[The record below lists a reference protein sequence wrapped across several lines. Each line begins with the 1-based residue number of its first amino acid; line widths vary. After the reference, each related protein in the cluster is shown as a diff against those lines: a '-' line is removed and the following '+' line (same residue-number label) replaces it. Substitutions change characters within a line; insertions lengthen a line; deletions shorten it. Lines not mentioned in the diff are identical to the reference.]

1 MVSSITKQLAQVD
14 GLANRHRVASNVARG
29 ALIAA
34 CAVGGA
40 YGSVRASF
48 NDPLYK
54 PWSHLVA
61 ALASAVLGYGAHKV
75 LVSDRL
81 TLAGNAA
88 ELELQKG
95 EMTALQAMKEDH
107 LHQSF
112 MERYEVKRPLGQG
125 GMASTILAYDRRLD
139 LDVVLKIPLEGSLND
154 PATIARFE
162 SAEARNQARLVIEG
176 VVHLYDLG
184 RLSPKTFTAL
194 TGRPLHSFNGSI
206 PYITM
211 EFMPSGT
218 LENIVEK
225 KQQQEGVN
233 HFPVDYVLDLAIS
246 IGETLL
252 SVHREGIVHRDLK
265 PDNIFVYRTEGED
278 RDRFKIGDWGLAKY
292 VRRDL
297 GKKSLKL
304 TQAYKQGVFGTPLYM
319 SPEVWRGEE
328 ADWRADYYALAVI
341 VFELITGRAPYP
353 IKPTDDASA
362 YGRRVMDENIP
373 LPDFAFLGEPL
384 SDFFTK
390 AFQKKAENRHPSAR
404 VFVDEL
410 RQIRRNHLL
419 QFGQTNFSLSMVNIG
434 GKNDQ

>member
-1 MVSSITKQLAQVD
+1 MASSISKRIAGVD
-14 GLANRHRVASNVARG
+14 RFANRHPIASGVAKAG
-29 ALIAA
+29 LIAA
-34 CAVGGA
+34 CAAGGG
-40 YGSVRASF
+40 YGSVKASF

-75 LVSDRL
+75 LVADRL
-81 TLAGNAA
+81 TISGRAMEIERKQGELA
-88 ELELQKG
+88 
-95 EMTALQAMKEDH
+95 ALQSMKEDY
-107 LHQSF
+107 LHQTF
-112 MERYEVKRPLGQG
+112 LERYEVKRPLGQG
-125 GMASTILAYDRRLD
+125 GMASTLLVYDRRLD
-139 LDVVLKIPLEGSLND
+139 LEVVLKIPLEGSLND

-184 RLSPKTFTAL
+184 RLSAKTFEML
-194 TGRPLHSFNGSI
+194 TGRPLQGYNGSI

-211 EFMPSGT
+211 EYMPSGT

-225 KQQQEGVN
+225 KQQQEGIN
-233 HFPVDYVLDLAIS
+233 YFPVDYVLDLGIA

-252 SVHREGIVHRDLK
+252 AVHREGIVHRDLK
-265 PDNIFVYRTEGED
+265 PDNIFIYRPEGED

-292 VRRDL
+292 IRREL

-319 SPEVWRGEE
+319 SPEVWKGEE
-328 ADWRADYYALAVI
+328 ADWRADYYALSVI
-341 VFELITGRAPYP
+341 IFELITGRAPYP

-362 YGRRVMDENIP
+362 YGRRVTDENIP
-373 LPDFAFLGEPL
+373 LPDFSFLGEPL
-384 SDFFTK
+384 GDFFAK
-390 AFQKKAENRHPSAR
+390 AFQKRAENRHPSAR

-410 RQIRRNHLL
+410 KQIRRNHLL

-434 GKNDQ
+434 GQNDQ